1 MEALDPYR
9 VLGVSGTASDEEIS
23 AAYRRLARKYH
34 PDLNG
39 NSREAEEKMKEVNAA
54 YEAIRARRAG
64 KEPPRAESTDTG
76 NEGQNPYGGYYG
88 PFGPFGPYRPYGTY
102 RTYRTYRRPVRGF
115 SLLRFFLTLMM
126 ISFLFRGCSMIAR
139 YYAQFLP
146 EVPGYYETEVTPPP
160 KGPVI

>member
-1 MEALDPYR
+1 MDPYR
-9 VLGVSGTASDEEIS
+9 VLGVSETASDEEIS

-54 YEAIRARRAG
+54 YETIRNRRAG
-64 KEPPRAESTDTG
+64 KEPPRAESADTG

-115 SLLRFFLTLMM
+115 SLLRFFLTLLA
-126 ISFLFRGCSMIAR
+126 ISFLFRGCAMISR
-139 YYAQFLP
+139 YYAEFLP
-146 EVPGYYETEVTPPP
+146 VLPEYYETEPATPP